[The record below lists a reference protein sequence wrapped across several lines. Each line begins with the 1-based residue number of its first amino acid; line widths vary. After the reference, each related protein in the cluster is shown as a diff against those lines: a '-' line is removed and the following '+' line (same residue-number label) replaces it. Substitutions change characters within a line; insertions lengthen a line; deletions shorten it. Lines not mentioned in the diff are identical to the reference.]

1 MLISIVFFALR
12 SIVLDFV
19 ILLLYKLL
27 LIFLKTVL
35 FGTVFY
41 FALRSVVFYFIII
54 FINQVAYKN
63 KFIPLVF
70 QAFKYCGQCLGGV
83 VGVIVEKDNTAVFYL
98 TCHPF
103 TNAVGG
109 GIFFPVETVN
119 IRYKS
124 NILYCLTFEIF
135 VI

>member
-41 FALRSVVFYFIII
+41 FTLRSVVLYFVII
-54 FINQVAYKN
+54 FINQVAYKH
-63 KFIPLVF
+63 KLVAIVLK
-70 QAFKYCGQCLGGV
+70 AFKNCG
-83 VGVIVEKDNTAVFYL
+83 
-98 TCHPF
+98 
-103 TNAVGG
+103 
-109 GIFFPVETVN
+109 
-119 IRYKS
+119 
-124 NILYCLTFEIF
+124 
-135 VI
+135 